1 MQKVGVFVCWCGSN
15 IAATVDVEKVAQG
28 VVELCKQMAVNVPM
42 AAAGGLADGGIGTD
56 FQKICGAVETV
67 QSEDGVAVLFDMGS
81 ALMTAEM
88 VMDAFEGVTTI
99 KLADAPIVEG
109 AIAAAIAANIGLPL
123 ELVVQSANEA
133 NGAKKLQ

>member
-1 MQKVGVFVCWCGSN
+1 MVGIVVVSHS
-15 IAATVDVEKVAQG
+15 EKVAQG
-28 VVELCKQMAVNVPM
+28 VVELCKQMAANVPM

-56 FQKICGAVETV
+56 FQKIYEAVESV
-67 QSEDGVAVLFDMGS
+67 QSEDGVVVLFDMGS

-88 VMDAFEGVTTI
+88 VMDAFEGVTAI

-109 AIAAAIAANIGLPL
+109 SIAAAIAANIGLPL
-123 ELVVQSANEA
+123 DLVIQSANEA